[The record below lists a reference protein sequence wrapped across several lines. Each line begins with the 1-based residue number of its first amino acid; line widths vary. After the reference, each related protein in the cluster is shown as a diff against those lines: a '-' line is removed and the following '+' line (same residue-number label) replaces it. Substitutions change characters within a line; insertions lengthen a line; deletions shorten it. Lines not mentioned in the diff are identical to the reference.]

1 MLDSMSANSEQIER
15 ILAEAGIFGPGS
27 AELAL
32 YESRLT
38 RYFEREYK
46 RLEAERVSLDDL
58 GISTDEGPIME
69 ETEALM
75 DSHYDEKPEFFAS
88 FLDKK
93 YQAYSMAYYGD
104 TPTAICNSTASLE
117 QAQQAK
123 FALIAERA
131 GIEGHERIFNIGC
144 GFGSLETY
152 LLEHYPNLEITGI
165 TPSKV
170 QVAYLRQRMQDPA
183 DPLGSG
189 RFKLVHGK
197 FNRQLVN
204 MLKTASYDIVV
215 SVGTME
221 HSLNMREIHE
231 LTRRLLVNGG
241 VSFHHFITSI
251 QAIPQFLD
259 PTKTKI
265 GLYFPGGRV
274 WPHDEF
280 ARHTEHF
287 DLAGHWF
294 VNGLNY
300 WRTLDAWHRRF
311 WDNIPELYGSVFDTD
326 AIAHWNNYFSL
337 CKAVFAPQDGNFYGN
352 SHYLFKL
359 RS

>member
-1 MLDSMSANSEQIER
+1 
-15 ILAEAGIFGPGS
+15 
-27 AELAL
+27 
-32 YESRLT
+32 LT
-38 RYFEREYK
+38 RYFEREYQ

-58 GISTDEGPIME
+58 GISTAEGPIME

-104 TPTAICNSTASLE
+104 TPTVICNSTASLE

-131 GIEGHERIFNIGC
+131 GIAGHERIFNIGC

-152 LLEHYPNLEITGI
+152 LLVQYPNLEITGI

-170 QVAYLRQRMQDPA
+170 QVAYLQQRMQDPA
-183 DPLGSG
+183 DPLSSG
-189 RFKLVHGK
+189 RFRLIEGAFDKAPLSSLGNDYELV
-197 FNRQLVN
+197 
-204 MLKTASYDIVV
+204 I
-215 SVGTME
+215 SVAVFE
-221 HSLNMREIHE
+221 QVLNMHAVLERISNI
-231 LTRRLLVNGG
+231 LSKNGR
-241 VSFHHFITSI
+241 SFHHFITSKI
-251 QAIPQFLD
+251 PVPQFLD
-259 PTKTKI
+259 PDKTRI
-265 GLYFPGGRV
+265 GLYFPGGRA
-274 WPHDEF
+274 WPQNELS
-280 ARHTEHF
+280 RHTENL
-287 DLAGHWF
+287 DLVKHWF

-311 WDNIPELYGSVFDTD
+311 WDNIPGLYGSVFDTD

-337 CKAVFAPQDGNFYGN
+337 CKAVFAPQNGNFYGN
-352 SHYLFKL
+352 SHYLF
-359 RS
+359 RQRG